1 MIHSRPQTLRNH
13 LQPDTPAQKWPDTGR
28 KHLQSDSSGPKSH
41 RNGPEPSP
49 SPTLRPRNG
58 LTRAGNTSSQTPQAL
73 KWPKT
78 ECRGAHL
85 ACVHGKGARA
95 AVSCTHRQRN
105 RVELPLIAL
114 GVQQTG
120 FQLAFACT
128 LRLIAGLSCQL
139 EEEIALGLFVRK
151 GRQGHSACVAGKN
164 SPVCLRQRHSACVA
178 GKNSPERLR
187 QRHSVCVAGKN
198 SPVCL
203 RQRHSA
209 CVAGKNSPER
219 LRRGHSACV
228 AGKNSP
234 ERLRRGTAART
245 ISDGRPGRLKIPR
258 PGRNQRQGR
267 SW

>member
-1 MIHSRPQTLRNH
+1 MRNH

-151 GRQGHSACVAGKN
+151 GRQRHSACVAGKNSPERLRQRHSACVAGKN

-187 QRHSVCVAGKN
+187 
-198 SPVCL
+198 
-203 RQRHSA
+203 
-209 CVAGKNSPER
+209 
-219 LRRGHSACV
+219 
-228 AGKNSP
+228 
-234 ERLRRGTAART
+234 RGTAART
-245 ISDGRPGRLKIPR
+245 ISEGRPGAA
-258 PGRNQRQGR
+258 
-267 SW
+267 

>member
-114 GVQQTG
+114 SVQQTG

-128 LRLIAGLSCQL
+128 LRLIAGLSCQF
-139 EEEIALGLFVRK
+139 EEEIALGLSVRK
-151 GRQGHSACVAGKN
+151 GRQRHSACVAGKN
-164 SPVCLRQRHSACVA
+164 SPERLRQRHSACVA

-187 QRHSVCVAGKN
+187 QRHSACVAGKN

-203 RQRHSA
+203 RQ
-209 CVAGKNSPER
+209 
-219 LRRGHSACV
+219 GHSVCV

-245 ISDGRPGRLKIPR
+245 ISEGRPGAA
-258 PGRNQRQGR
+258 
-267 SW
+267 